1 MAAILG
7 GLGAA
12 LAWTLSTLFSSRSS
26 RLVDPA
32 GVVAW
37 MAIVG
42 LVVIAPFVLADGVP
56 SRLDAGSAG
65 WLAVAGAGNI
75 LGLLL
80 VYVAYREG
88 AAVVLIAPLVATEGA
103 IAAVISI
110 VGGERVSV
118 AVAVTLA
125 AIAAGISLAAV
136 PPARRTGAPL
146 QDVAA
151 EASERASR
159 SHGEHSG
166 RVLSLAAVA
175 AISFGFSLYATGH
188 VSSKL
193 PLAWVILPARLVGTV
208 IIAMPLLA
216 LGRLRP
222 RQVAP
227 AWRLVVGAGICEV
240 LGFASYTIGARHDVA
255 VAAVVACQFAA
266 LSALAAFVL
275 FGERLGRVQLAGVAV
290 LLIGISVLS
299 GITG

>member
-1 MAAILG
+1 
-7 GLGAA
+7 
-12 LAWTLSTLFSSRSS
+12 
-26 RLVDPA
+26 
-32 GVVAW
+32 
-37 MAIVG
+37 
-42 LVVIAPFVLADGVP
+42 
-56 SRLDAGSAG
+56 
-65 WLAVAGAGNI
+65 
-75 LGLLL
+75 
-80 VYVAYREG
+80 
-88 AAVVLIAPLVATEGA
+88 
-103 IAAVISI
+103 
-110 VGGERVSV
+110 
-118 AVAVTLA
+118 
-125 AIAAGISLAAV
+125 V